1 MLRSLAY
8 RAYLRRLR
16 KSLAGAALPRHVG
29 LVMDGNRRWARGE
42 GLASASL
49 GHKQGAAHVEEV
61 LTWCTRLG
69 IKHVTVFVC
78 STENLTRRDD
88 AEVAFLMRVIEDA
101 VETHLDVPNPQWHV
115 HIAGMLDVLPD
126 STSRALKAAVEA
138 TRECTT
144 GAHLTLA
151 VGYGGRQEVVD
162 ALRELLESEALLGT
176 TLDEL
181 AARVTG
187 DDISR
192 HLYTAGHPEPDL
204 VIRTSGEH
212 RLSNFLLWQ
221 SVNSELYFCEAYWP
235 AFREVDF
242 LRAVRTFAER
252 RAAREV

>member
-1 MLRSLAY
+1 
-8 RAYLRRLR
+8 
-16 KSLAGAALPRHVG
+16 
-29 LVMDGNRRWARGE
+29 
-42 GLASASL
+42 
-49 GHKQGAAHVEEV
+49 
-61 LTWCTRLG
+61 
-69 IKHVTVFVC
+69 
-78 STENLTRRDD
+78 
-88 AEVAFLMRVIEDA
+88 
-101 VETHLDVPNPQWHV
+101 
-115 HIAGMLDVLPD
+115 
-126 STSRALKAAVEA
+126 
-138 TRECTT
+138 
-144 GAHLTLA
+144 
-151 VGYGGRQEVVD
+151 
-162 ALRELLESEALLGT
+162 RELLESEALLGT

>member
-1 MLRSLAY
+1 M
-8 RAYLRRLR
+8 RRLR
-16 KSLAGAALPRHVG
+16 ALLVDGALPQHVG

-49 GHKQGAAHVEEV
+49 GHQHGAEHVAEV
-61 LTWCTRLG
+61 LTWCSQLG

-88 AEVAFLMRVIEDA
+88 VEVAFLMQVIEDA
-101 VETHLDVPNPQWHV
+101 VERHLDVPDPQWHV
-115 HIAGMLDVLPD
+115 HVAGMLDVLPD

-138 TRECTT
+138 TTRCTT

-162 ALRELLESEALLGT
+162 AVRGLLESEALRGA

-181 AARVTG
+181 AARLTI
-187 DDISR
+187 DDIGR
-192 HLYTAGHPEPDL
+192 HLYTVGHPEPDL
-204 VIRTSGEH
+204 VIRTSGEQ

-221 SVNSELYFCEAYWP
+221 SVHSELYFCEAYWP

-242 LRAVRTFAER
+242 LRALRTFADR
-252 RAAREV
+252 RAARVQ